1 MGHLSNYIHVHT
13 CDSDL
18 CSFQCIYPKG
28 IRLLTVLK
36 KKKKKKLRLIFTR
49 NQHLAICFSKK
60 SNTQA
65 LHYEYEN
72 STEQELQDKQTTKTS
87 VYSLM
92 VNNNLKWLRFA
103 VHAGG
108 LYWLC
113 KPLNR
118 RQLQLYIRQ
127 QCRLCGLKQTNVN
140 ICVVWVCILISE
152 QNTMLLIWVEF
163 CNSNKPC

>member
-1 MGHLSNYIHVHT
+1 
-13 CDSDL
+13 
-18 CSFQCIYPKG
+18 
-28 IRLLTVLK
+28 
-36 KKKKKKLRLIFTR
+36 
-49 NQHLAICFSKK
+49 
-60 SNTQA
+60 
-65 LHYEYEN
+65 
-72 STEQELQDKQTTKTS
+72 
-87 VYSLM
+87 M

-103 VHAGG
+103 VHAGV
-108 LYWLC
+108 LYKNTYEWLR

-163 CNSNKPC
+163 CNSNTSHVKKKNDKKKLINYVYQQWWIFEFKASLTERLRVPWKRRVVWAMCSFPKCITYISQAYSPSVSVIEPWKYFHFAVRSARAFAIHR